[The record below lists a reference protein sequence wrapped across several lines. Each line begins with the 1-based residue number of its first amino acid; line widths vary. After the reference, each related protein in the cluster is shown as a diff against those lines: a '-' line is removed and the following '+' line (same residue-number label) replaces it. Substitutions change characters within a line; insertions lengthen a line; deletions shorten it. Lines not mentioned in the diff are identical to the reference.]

1 MLRRTLILCACL
13 ASFALTTPG
22 QATPPA
28 SPTPAATPVPAT
40 PAPAPDATP
49 AGQPDVTPTVTT
61 TTTTTDATPSASPN
75 ATANSQYEYKLLATN
90 RTSTMEKEMSEAAAA
105 GYRFEDVVSG
115 PTFFGGAEALVIM
128 MRPRDGDHKQR
139 YEYKLLATSK
149 TSTMQK
155 ELQEAGNAGFE
166 HRGESVFK
174 KTFGSEVMII
184 LERDRDAKPRLWDY
198 KLLATKK
205 TSTMQKELLQAADE
219 GYQFVG
225 VSVGET
231 FFGGS
236 EVVTIMRRPRKE

>member
-1 MLRRTLILCACL
+1 MLRRILILCACL
-13 ASFALTTPG
+13 ASLALTTLAQEP
-22 QATPPA
+22 PPA
-28 SPTPAATPVPAT
+28 SPTAAAT
-40 PAPAPDATP
+40 PAPPQEATP
-49 AGQPDVTPTVTT
+49 TGATT
-61 TTTTTDATPSASPN
+61 TMTTPERSASPA
-75 ATANSQYEYKLLATN
+75 ATTTATSGGQYEYKLLATN
-90 RTSTMEKEMSEAAAA
+90 RTSTMEKEMAEAAAA

-115 PTFFGGAEALVIM
+115 PTFFGGSEALVIM
-128 MRPRDGDHKQR
+128 VRPRGGDNKQR

-155 ELQEAGNAGFE
+155 ELEEAGNAGFE

-184 LERDRDAKPRLWDY
+184 LERDREAKPGLWDY

-205 TSTMQKELLQAADE
+205 TSTMQKEMLEAADA

-236 EVVTIMRRPRKE
+236 EVVTIMRRPAKE